1 VQIAERVLQL
11 GAQQGQGELVHLRL
25 ALSPVSL
32 AIGSHAEGGE
42 TRHVV
47 GFDELNVRDVVP
59 VSVPW
64 AGLILR

>member
-1 VQIAERVLQL
+1 MQIAERVLQL
-11 GAQQGQGELVHLRL
+11 GAQQGQGELVNLRL

-32 AIGSHAEGGE
+32 AIGSHAEAGE

-59 VSVPW
+59 VSV
-64 AGLILR
+64 R